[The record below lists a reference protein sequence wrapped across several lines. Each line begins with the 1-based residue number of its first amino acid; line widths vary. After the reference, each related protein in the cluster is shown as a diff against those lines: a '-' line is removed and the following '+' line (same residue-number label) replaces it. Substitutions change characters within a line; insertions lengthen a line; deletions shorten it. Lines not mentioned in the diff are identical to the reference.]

1 MRSLI
6 QICII
11 VCLSFALIIAGS
23 YLLAKTGDPQTPEP
37 GEMMN
42 GITLAPTQNTVV
54 EPASAETAATVPA
67 QDAAQSISVIPKY
80 YQTDYPHYAFGNGTI
95 ATSGCSITCLAM
107 VGTYLT
113 DHAYYP
119 DQMAY
124 HFGDFGKNNI
134 ERLDYGCRQMQLPYT
149 RSENAVEVLDALEEG
164 KVAIVMM
171 DDESVF
177 TSEQHFILLAGMTE
191 DGKVIVHD
199 PLEPLHS
206 HETYMRNSFQDGFE
220 PHNVMRGFS
229 GAWIFD
235 KNSMP
240 AEPFV
245 FDADIPD
252 ADDSRYGSF
261 EISGEDHYL
270 LACFLWAEARDQSPQ
285 VQQAIAE
292 VILNRV
298 FSDQF
303 PNTIRDVIYKG
314 EYYSLTEKMKYA
326 DPQDEQFDAIY
337 TATYG
342 EYLLPENVFY
352 FSVWETN
359 GDAWGTIGPYTF
371 LHSR

>member
-6 QICII
+6 QICTI
-11 VCLSFALIIAGS
+11 VILSFALIITSA
-23 YLLAKTGDPQTPEP
+23 YILARIEDSKS
-37 GEMMN
+37 
-42 GITLAPTQNTVV
+42 A
-54 EPASAETAATVPA
+54 ASLETATPSTLNATEESPA
-67 QDAAQSISVIPKY
+67 FEETVTGTPTEDPEEVITTIPKY

-113 DHAYYP
+113 DHIYYP

-134 ERLDYGCRQMQLPYT
+134 ERLDYGCSQMQLPYT
-149 RSENAVEVLDALEEG
+149 RTENVIDVFTALEEG
-164 KVAIVMM
+164 KVAIVMV

-177 TSEQHFILLAGMTE
+177 TSAQHFILLAGMNE
-191 DGKVIVHD
+191 DGKIIVHD
-199 PLEPLHS
+199 PLESQNS
-206 HETYMRNSFQDGFE
+206 HEVYMQDAFENGFE
-220 PHNVMRGFS
+220 PHYISRGFS

-235 KNSMP
+235 KNTMP
-240 AEPFV
+240 SKPFI
-245 FDADIPD
+245 FNADIPD
-252 ADDSRYGSF
+252 SRKSRYGSF

-270 LACFLWAEARDQSPQ
+270 LARLLWAEARDQSVD

-303 PNTIRDVIYKG
+303 PNTIRDVVYKG
-314 EYYSLTEKMKYA
+314 EYYQLTEKMKYA
-326 DPQDEQFDAIY
+326 DPQDEQYDAIY
-337 TATYG
+337 MATYG
-342 EYLLPENVFY
+342 KYLLPEDVFY
-352 FSVWETN
+352 FSKWETN
-359 GDAWGTIGPYTF
+359 GETWGTIGPYTF